1 MTRSINGV
9 LNIRSKL
16 ITKIKNLN
24 NREKILLLVFV
35 SMALVYVSYAFYFR
49 PQYVKLVTL
58 RQELEET
65 KKVYQTAL
73 NNGWDDIPGIKQEIA
88 QTEERL
94 RALENEIPPY
104 KNTPAVLVDL
114 YLLAVKYNLT
124 RINDDNYKV
133 VVGNLEEHG
142 DYSSYAIDMSITGTS
157 AGVYGFLYDVQR
169 LGRMIAIDK
178 GEIWSD
184 IAGTLKC
191 TLTLKIFVLGDVE
204 DDPATYPF
212 MDFEK
217 IMKEPYLMFTPSLIH
232 PQTDEPSSPS
242 STPGDPGVDLNLPEK
257 LKQIVSPPNPAYLED
272 ETVDPSWEFDIV
284 N

>member
-1 MTRSINGV
+1 MTRSSNGV
-9 LNIRSKL
+9 LNIRLKL

-35 SMALVYVSYAFYFR
+35 SLVLVYVSYVFYFR
-49 PQYVKLVTL
+49 PQYVKLVAL

-73 NNGWDDIPGIKQEIA
+73 NNGWNDIHGIQQEIA
-88 QTEERL
+88 QTEEKL

-114 YLLAVKYNLT
+114 YQLAVKHDLT
-124 RINDDNYKV
+124 RINDDTYKI
-133 VVGNLEEHG
+133 VVGNLEDHG
-142 DYSSYAIDMSITGTS
+142 DYSSYTIDMSITGTS

-169 LGRMIAIDK
+169 LGRTIVIDK

-184 IAGTLKC
+184 ITGTLKC
-191 TLTLKIFVLGDVE
+191 ALTLKVLILGDVE

-217 IMKEPYLMFTPSLIH
+217 TMKEPYLIFSPSLLH
-232 PQTDEPSSPS
+232 PQADESSSSS
-242 STPGDPGVDLNLPEK
+242 STSGDPGVKLNLPEK
-257 LKQIVSPPNPAYLED
+257 LKQIISPPNPAYLED